1 MMEYAN
7 KKMDKTADQHG
18 KESGKKR
25 IVLGISGASGVRLG
39 YHIAKA
45 LVECGIELHLILTD
59 AARLT
64 WTYEMETDISIL
76 TGLAD
81 YVHEPDNIAAS
92 ISSGSYWTDGMI
104 VAPCSMKSLAGIV
117 TGYTDNLLLRA
128 ADVCLKEGRKVVL
141 CPREMPFGKIHLR
154 NLLAA
159 ADAGCT
165 IIPPMLSFYS
175 HQQTMEDQL
184 NHITGKVLMQFGIEY
199 KAFHSWEG
207 EK

>member
-1 MMEYAN
+1 MESVN
-7 KKMDKTADQHG
+7 KNIDKVTNQYSR
-18 KESGKKR
+18 ELEKKR
-25 IVLGISGASGVRLG
+25 IILGISGASGVRLG

-45 LVECGIELHLILTD
+45 LKECDVELHMVLTN

-64 WTYEMETDISIL
+64 WTYEMEEDISIL
-76 TGLAD
+76 TSLAD
-81 YVHEPDNIAAS
+81 CLHKPDHMAAS
-92 ISSGSYWTDGMI
+92 IASGSYWTDGMI
-104 VAPCSMKSLAGIV
+104 VVPCSMKSLAGIV

-141 CPREMPFGKIHLR
+141 CPREMPLGKIHLR
-154 NLLAA
+154 NLSMA
-159 ADAGCT
+159 ADVGCT

-184 NHITGKVLMQFGIEY
+184 DHITGKVLMQFGMEY
-199 KAFHSWEG
+199 KAFHGWVG

>member
-1 MMEYAN
+1 MEYAN
-7 KKMDKTADQHG
+7 KNIDKITNHYR

-25 IVLGISGASGVRLG
+25 IVLGISGASGVKLG

-45 LVECGIELHLILTD
+45 LKECEIELHMILTD

-64 WTYEMETDISIL
+64 WTYEMEEDISVL
-76 TGLAD
+76 TSLAD
-81 YVHEPDNIAAS
+81 YLHEPDNMAAS
-92 ISSGSYWTDGMI
+92 IASGSYWTDGMI
-104 VAPCSMKSLAGIV
+104 VAPCSMKSLAGIA
-117 TGYTDNLLLRA
+117 TGYTDNLLLRV
-128 ADVCLKEGRKVVL
+128 ADVCLKEGRRVIL
-141 CPREMPFGKIHLR
+141 CPREMPLGKIHMR
-154 NLLAA
+154 NLSIA

-184 NHITGKVLMQFGIEY
+184 DHITGKVLMQFGVEY
-199 KAFHSWEG
+199 KAFHGWAG

>member
-1 MMEYAN
+1 MNQYRKEN
-7 KKMDKTADQHG
+7 K
-18 KESGKKR
+18 KKR

-45 LVECGIELHLILTD
+45 LKECDVELHMVLTN

-64 WTYEMETDISIL
+64 WTYEMEEDISIL
-76 TGLAD
+76 SSLAD
-81 YVHEPDNIAAS
+81 YLYEPDNMAAS
-92 ISSGSYWTDGMI
+92 ISSGSYWIDGMV

-128 ADVCLKEGRKVVL
+128 VDVCLKENRKVVL
-141 CPREMPFGKIHLR
+141 CPREMPLGKIHLR
-154 NLLAA
+154 NLSTA
-159 ADAGCT
+159 ADVGCT

-175 HQQTMEDQL
+175 QQQTVEDQL

-199 KAFHSWEG
+199 KAFRGWKG
-207 EK
+207 VK

>member
-1 MMEYAN
+1 MNQYRKEN
-7 KKMDKTADQHG
+7 K
-18 KESGKKR
+18 KKR

-45 LVECGIELHLILTD
+45 LKECDVELHMVLTN

-64 WTYEMETDISIL
+64 WTYEMEEDISIL
-76 TGLAD
+76 TSLAD
-81 YVHEPDNIAAS
+81 YLYEPDNMAAS
-92 ISSGSYWTDGMI
+92 ISSGSYWIDGMV

-128 ADVCLKEGRKVVL
+128 VDVCLKENRKVVL
-141 CPREMPFGKIHLR
+141 CPREMPLGKIHLH
-154 NLLAA
+154 NLSTA
-159 ADAGCT
+159 ADVGCT

-175 HQQTMEDQL
+175 HQQTVEDQL

-199 KAFHSWEG
+199 KAFRGWKG
-207 EK
+207 AK